1 MINLS
6 DNANAVRLALNR
18 NDKYRCFI
26 KPNNVN
32 GKLPIQVGDGYVML
46 FHNLDDTFDV
56 RLMQPNIT
64 IFQNNSNDI
73 SRISGLIERFAFEDY
88 RKQKRS
94 QI

>member
-6 DNANAVRLALNR
+6 DNASAVRLSLNR
-18 NDKYRCFI
+18 NDKYHCFI
-26 KPNNVN
+26 KSNNVN
-32 GKLPIQVGDGYVML
+32 GKLPIQVDDEYVML

-64 IFQNNSNDI
+64 IFQNNCNDI
-73 SRISGLIERFAFEDY
+73 SRISSLIERFAFEDY